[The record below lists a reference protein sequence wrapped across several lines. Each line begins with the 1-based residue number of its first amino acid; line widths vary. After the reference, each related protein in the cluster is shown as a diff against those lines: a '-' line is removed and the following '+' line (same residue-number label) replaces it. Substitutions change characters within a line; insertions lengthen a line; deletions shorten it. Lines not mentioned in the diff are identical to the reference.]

1 MDFKTFPLRLS
12 AVLHRKLKIAAA
24 KEGITLHMYCVRVL
38 SKHVEEGGDIV
49 TGKQIGRAHV

>member
-24 KEGITLHMYCVRVL
+24 KEGITLHMYCVKVL
-38 SKHVEEGGDIV
+38 SEHVEEGGE
-49 TGKQIGRAHV
+49 K